1 MEKEEPERDGWSSV
15 TEQLPRKGYGS
26 GPRWESEEDRSN
38 ILWDGRDQLSE
49 LGTGGMSWDLV
60 PERSGA
66 EQGLVTSS
74 RGDGGP
80 KVPAWAD
87 IRNGSCDRA
96 EEAGRSL
103 LSSQHQ
109 PGFLHTSWCSSRA
122 ASLQDSASAFLAT
135 SGPFFSSRC
144 YSSIFLPEQQQQNQ
158 TLPQTGS
165 AQPWLPLPIAAGPL
179 ASPVPLSSSACA
191 GNIPACATLWGPGWE
206 GGARSPPACTPHISS
221 PTDAWHSR
229 QGPRGA
235 APVSL
240 PGVCKG

>member
-1 MEKEEPERDGWSSV
+1 
-15 TEQLPRKGYGS
+15 
-26 GPRWESEEDRSN
+26 
-38 ILWDGRDQLSE
+38 
-49 LGTGGMSWDLV
+49 MSWDLV

-144 YSSIFLPEQQQQNQ
+144 CSSIFLPEQQQQNQ

-179 ASPVPLSSSACA
+179 ASPVLQQCLCWEHPSLCYPLGA
-191 GNIPACATLWGPGWE
+191 GVGRGSQVTTSLHPPHLQPHGSLAQPAGTT
-206 GGARSPPACTPHISS
+206 RSCPCLS
-221 PTDAWHSR
+221 
-229 QGPRGA
+229 PRG
-235 APVSL
+235 V
-240 PGVCKG
+240 